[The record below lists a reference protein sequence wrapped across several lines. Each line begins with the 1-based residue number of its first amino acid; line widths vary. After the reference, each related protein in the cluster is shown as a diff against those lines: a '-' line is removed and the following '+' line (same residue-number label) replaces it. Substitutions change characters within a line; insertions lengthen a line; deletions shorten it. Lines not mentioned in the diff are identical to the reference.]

1 MEIWPYP
8 QIYKYMQKTKAF
20 PVRPVNFYGQ
30 RTQPKFFFVSF
41 ILQPDGLW
49 HISETKPRKAFHV
62 WEPVPARVVR
72 APDCDLSSCSKN
84 AHSPASSTHR
94 PSEEVLA
101 TNTTSSGSWGS
112 TEFFPGT
119 EKEKFQKN
127 WISNKFMNENSSED
141 ISLKPD
147 PREKQIQIQQS

>member
-20 PVRPVNFYGQ
+20 LVRPVNFYGQ

-72 APDCDLSSCSKN
+72 APDCDLSLCWSEPLTVTPPLEMTRPS
-84 AHSPASSTHR
+84 SDSSTVSDSR
-94 PSEEVLA
+94 ICPPMKPTSFFLSFSE
-101 TNTTSSGSWGS
+101 TTVQTQLHIFSRLSS
-112 TEFFPGT
+112 
-119 EKEKFQKN
+119 
-127 WISNKFMNENSSED
+127 I
-141 ISLKPD
+141 
-147 PREKQIQIQQS
+147 IQQSLEI